1 MPISL
6 AHPLTWLPG
15 NRPLHRLLLVGA
27 LLAIAAPAMA
37 QQCLGLTP
45 TAQAR
50 ASLIQEA
57 SRSGSATVDRSR
69 VMLAISRA
77 MALTGS
83 SARHTYLDT
92 QGMPWEAKGVALQLT
107 VEGPTRGTSP
117 LRLCPIVEVSGLR
130 SNVANWGVPQ
140 EWNMTRF
147 APGAAAG
154 WAHTAG
160 PDITLIPFAA
170 GSLVIEGFE
179 TLKPAT
185 ARETR
190 SYAVVEVGT
199 GIILYKVL
207 TLRLAVPI
215 PVGRRDGY
223 PGPYTMR
230 TFAAGVTL
238 NR

>member
-1 MPISL
+1 MSRLPSHLIPQ
-6 AHPLTWLPG
+6 AH
-15 NRPLHRLLLVGA
+15 RAHSLLLLGA
-27 LLAIAAPAMA
+27 VLVLTTPAAA

-45 TAQAR
+45 TALTR

-69 VMLAISRA
+69 AMLAISRA
-77 MALTGS
+77 MALTAS
-83 SARHTYLDT
+83 TARHTYLDT
-92 QGMPWEAKGVALQLT
+92 QGMPWEAEGFALQLT
-107 VEGPTRGTSP
+107 VEGPTARTSP
-117 LRLCPIVEVSGLR
+117 LRLCPMVEVSGLR
-130 SNVANWGVPQ
+130 SNVANWGTPQ
-140 EWNMTRF
+140 EWKMTRF
-147 APGAAAG
+147 APGFAAG
-154 WAHTAG
+154 WARDVG

-179 TLKPAT
+179 TLQPLS

-190 SYAVVEVGT
+190 SYAVLELGT

-207 TLRLAVPI
+207 ALRFAVPV
-215 PVGRRDGY
+215 PVGRGDGY

-230 TFAAGVTL
+230 TYSAGVTL